1 MKKLLWLLLCIVVIC
16 SENSF
21 AQVEE
26 SDNRVLWL
34 DGEWTGVGF
43 QPGTTGTSTWKIHLN
58 YNYDENTITI
68 DYPTL
73 QCNGYWKL
81 ELLDNCK
88 AIFKEYITDGKTRCD
103 DQGTVVVTRLD
114 HKFITVSYFLP
125 GRVEGVIAFSTLT
138 KNL

>member
-1 MKKLLWLLLCIVVIC
+1 MKRILLAILMTVLLF
-16 SENSF
+16 SAKMY
-21 AQVEE
+21 AQAEGK
-26 SDNRVLWL
+26 DNRVLWL
-34 DGEWTGVGF
+34 DGEWTGIGF
-43 QPGTTGTSTWKIHLN
+43 QPGTSGTSTWKIHLN

-73 QCNGYWKL
+73 QCNGYWKA
-81 ELLDNCK
+81 ESVDNCK
-88 AIFKEYITDGKTRCD
+88 VIFKEYITDGKTRCD

-138 KNL
+138 KKL